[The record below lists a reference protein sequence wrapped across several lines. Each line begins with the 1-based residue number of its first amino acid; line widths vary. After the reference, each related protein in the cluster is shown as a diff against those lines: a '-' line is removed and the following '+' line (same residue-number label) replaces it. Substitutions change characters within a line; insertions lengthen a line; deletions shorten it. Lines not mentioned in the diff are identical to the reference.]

1 MIDFAM
7 TASELG
13 EIFGVT
19 ARRVAQYRDDKLL
32 PTIERG
38 KFDVAWL
45 LWLRKGEQRAA
56 KLRNK
61 PDRDTLVA
69 LGWLGGVNDKLSEDD
84 LVAFAKLF
92 ERNGL
97 TRDAA
102 LLALGRAQQLMAR

>member
-1 MIDFAM
+1 MSYAM
-7 TASELG
+7 TAPELAQM
-13 EIFGVT
+13 FGLT
-19 ARRVAQYRDDKLL
+19 PRRIGQYRDDQLL

-45 LWLRKGEQRAA
+45 LNLRVGEKRASNLRKR
-56 KLRNK
+56 

-69 LGWLGGVNDKLSEDD
+69 LGWLSGTNDKPNDDD
-84 LVAFAKLF
+84 LEAFGKLF

-102 LLALGRAQQLMAR
+102 LLAVGRALQLVAR

>member
-1 MIDFAM
+1 MINFAM
-7 TASELG
+7 SASELG
-13 EIFGVT
+13 EVFSIT
-19 ARRVAQYRDDKLL
+19 PRRVAQYRDDKLL

-69 LGWLGGVNDKLSEDD
+69 LGWLGGVNDEPSDDD
-84 LVAFAKLF
+84 LAAFGKLF
-92 ERNGL
+92 ERNGF
-97 TRDAA
+97 TSDAS
-102 LLALGRAQQLMAR
+102 LLAVGRATGLLNR